1 MNDSPQLSPL
11 TKYIIWENYL
21 ICLAIYSITS
31 PRAHNSIQLQI
42 SISPKTI
49 YFNLRKLLLHKNSMK
64 KVKGRGECFVNTLHV
79 CSDSPNPHSAE
90 GWTNCCRCFRGRA
103 GVRITIAVL
112 WMQQK
117 RALTL
122 YRPRHHLHSQSAH
135 RLRRWRLELTKRR
148 VRKPVELFCE
158 QDRFFFFSIFFFY
171 FPSTALCFSRLKPTN
186 CISRYSPPT
195 LGLVAY
201 EQKPIS
207 AGGNEKKEKKK
218 KRNQASSLGRD
229 SGAECKLPWQVIP
242 GGLSSKKN
250 L

>member
-49 YFNLRKLLLHKNSMK
+49 YFNLRKLLLHKNSIK
-64 KVKGRGECFVNTLHV
+64 RSKGGVNALLIHCMFAQTALILTAQRDEPTAADASGGGQESGSPSLFFECSRNEPWPCIVLAIISTHNLLTGFAADGLNWRKDESENPLSYFVSRT
-79 CSDSPNPHSAE
+79 D
-90 GWTNCCRCFRGRA
+90 
-103 GVRITIAVL
+103 
-112 WMQQK
+112 
-117 RALTL
+117 
-122 YRPRHHLHSQSAH
+122 
-135 RLRRWRLELTKRR
+135 
-148 VRKPVELFCE
+148 
-158 QDRFFFFSIFFFY
+158 FFFFSIFFFY

-218 KRNQASSLGRD
+218 KKE
-229 SGAECKLPWQVIP
+229 SGQFSGER
-242 GGLSSKKN
+242 
-250 L
+250 